1 MNNMNAM
8 KQMFKILGVL
18 AILIFSSCEKAE
30 DPIIPGGVI
39 VIEENGILAKYKF
52 MRVNGGQ
59 FQMGSSNGDSDE
71 RPVHTVVL
79 SDYYIG
85 ETEVTA
91 KLWHA
96 VMGSNPSYYS
106 GGDLGSGE
114 YPVENV
120 SLDDVK
126 KFINKLNSL
135 LGNKYGFR
143 LPTEAEWEFA
153 ARGGLYSEGYPYAG
167 HEDLSYIASYDGTTN
182 YISKVKNDR
191 HPNELGIYDMSGNV
205 WEWCSDVYKSDYY
218 NYSPV
223 TNPENTN
230 VTQNASYVIR
240 GGSWKSNSYDCRVA
254 NRSYKKPNEKSVDL
268 GFRLVCTYKLVR

>member
-1 MNNMNAM
+1 MNAM
-8 KQMFKILGVL
+8 KQVFKVLGVL
-18 AILIFSSCEKAE
+18 ALLVFSSCEKAE

-59 FQMGSSNGDSDE
+59 FQMGGYNGDSDE
-71 RPVHTVVL
+71 RPVHTVLL

-91 KLWHA
+91 ELWHA
-96 VMGSNPSYYS
+96 VMGDNPSYYS
-106 GGDLGSGE
+106 SDWGSGE

-120 SLDDVK
+120 SLYDVK
-126 KFINKLNSL
+126 EFINKLNSL

-153 ARGGLYSEGYPYAG
+153 ARGGLYSEGYTYAG
-167 HEDLSYIASYDGTTN
+167 NEYLPYIASYEGSTN
-182 YISKVKNDR
+182 YISKVKNGR
-191 HPNELGIYDMSGNV
+191 QPNELGIYDMSGNV

-218 NYSPV
+218 NNSPMK
-223 TNPENTN
+223 NPENTN
-230 VTQNASYVIR
+230 GTQNASYVIR
-240 GGSWKSNSYDCRVA
+240 GGSWKSSSGDCRVA
-254 NRSYKKPNEKSVDL
+254 NRYYRKPNEKSGDL
-268 GFRLVCTYKLVR
+268 GFRLVCTYNLFR